1 MGREGSGSCIPG
13 EAWLGMYTRGLQPD
27 VKCFK
32 IYQCLVEGCL
42 EMAELSW
49 VRIDMDLEHLEHV
62 KLCRDF
68 PRKYMGVSKNRGGPS
83 KMDGENNGSKP
94 Y

>member
-32 IYQCLVEGCL
+32 IYQCLAVEGRG
-42 EMAELSW
+42 EKPHAS
-49 VRIDMDLEHLEHV
+49 VRNCNMDLECQNLQGLFRENV
-62 KLCRDF
+62 LVTRE
-68 PRKYMGVSKNRGGPS
+68 
-83 KMDGENNGSKP
+83 KMREGFTLQ
-94 Y
+94 

>member
-32 IYQCLVEGCL
+32 IYQCLVVEGRGEKL
-42 EMAELSW
+42 REELWILNFYLKMSKFAG
-49 VRIDMDLEHLEHV
+49 IL
-62 KLCRDF
+62 
-68 PRKYMGVSKNRGGPS
+68 PRKCISYKRKNERRV
-83 KMDGENNGSKP
+83 
-94 Y
+94 